1 MRLSTLR
8 ISRLLLLAAAALALP
23 IIATADETWPPALP
37 GATNGAVK
45 LKSKDFLKTPA
56 TVTERMKGEG
66 TAPFTIAKAPPTV
79 ELAYHQD
86 LGTEAATRRLWSSWG
101 DICVASDGSVYVA
114 IGDHG
119 DAVGGDARAFMYR
132 WDPQTS
138 TLKQVVDFNEV
149 APRKKDQPAWSKVH
163 AKLDEGPDGK
173 IYANC
178 TLNDGNRASRED
190 YKFGGDFPGGQ
201 IYQYDPETGKSSVY
215 TSLPPRRCSATSIV
229 DPQRGIWWCN
239 LEAGEG
245 NALWGYDLKTKKT
258 ICQTADGVVTFNR
271 AFALLNDG
279 SLIFNGVDGLSHLDP
294 ATGKITPKKA
304 SFDSSPGMRAATLQ
318 AKDGSFYGT
327 TYRNNQL
334 FRYDPAKD
342 ELKMLG
348 PTWLTGEYT
357 TVTVLSPDEK
367 YVYYLP
373 GAHGKAWQYGTPV
386 IQYNIASGER
396 KVIAFLSD
404 VLADKFGFV
413 PGGTY
418 GVKLSADGGTL
429 YVNFNGHPIEANRPA
444 KMKPIGFGLTAFA
457 AIHIPESE
465 RK

>member
-1 MRLSTLR
+1 MRLVMLR
-8 ISRLLLLAAAALALP
+8 IAPLLITVAALALP
-23 IIATADETWPPALP
+23 IKALAQDSWPPALP
-37 GATNGAVK
+37 GAVNGTVK
-45 LKSKDFLKTPA
+45 LTSQDFLKTPES
-56 TVTERMKGEG
+56 VKERMKAEG
-66 TAPFTIAKAPPTV
+66 TVKFTIAKGTPTV

-86 LGTEAATRRLWSSWG
+86 LGPDAATRRLWSSWG
-101 DICVASDGSVYVA
+101 DICLASDGSVYMA

-132 WDPQTS
+132 WDPKTS
-138 TLKQVVDFNEV
+138 RLKQVVDFNVV

-163 AKLDEGPDGK
+163 AKIDEGPDGK

-215 TSLPPRRCSATSIV
+215 TSLPPRRCSATSLV

-245 NALWGYDLKTKKT
+245 NALWGFDLKTKKT
-258 ICQTADGVVTFNR
+258 VLQTADGVVSFNR

-279 SLIFNGVDGLSHLDP
+279 SLIFNGVDGLSQLDA
-294 ATGKITPKKA
+294 ATGKITVKKS
-304 SFDSSPGMRAATLQ
+304 SFGESPGMRAASLQ
-318 AKDGSFYGT
+318 AKDGYIYGST
-327 TYRNNQL
+327 HKLNEL
-334 FRYDPAKD
+334 FSYHPEKD
-342 ELKMLG
+342 ELKLLG

-357 TVTVLSPDEK
+357 TVTVLAPDEK
-367 YVYYLP
+367 FVYYLP

-386 IQYNIASGER
+386 IQYNIASGKR

-418 GVKLSADGGTL
+418 GVKLSDDGGTL
-429 YVNFNGHPIEANRPA
+429 YVNFNGHPIDANRPA
-444 KMKPIGFGLTAFA
+444 KMKPIGFGVTAFA

-465 RK
+465 RR

>member
-1 MRLSTLR
+1 MLR
-8 ISRLLLLAAAALALP
+8 IALLLITVATLALP
-23 IIATADETWPPALP
+23 ARALAEDHWPPALP
-37 GATNGAVK
+37 GAVNGTVK
-45 LKSKDFLKTPA
+45 LTSKDFLKTPES
-56 TVTERMKGEG
+56 VKERMKTEG
-66 TAPFTIAKAPPTV
+66 TVKFTIAKGAPTV
-79 ELAYHQD
+79 ELTYHQD
-86 LGTEAATRRLWSSWG
+86 LGPDAATRRLWSSWG
-101 DICVASDGSVYVA
+101 DICLASDGSVYVA

-132 WDPQTS
+132 WDPKTS
-138 TLKQVVDFNEV
+138 TLKQVVDFNVV

-163 AKLDEGPDGK
+163 AKIDQGPDGK

-215 TSLPPRRCSATSIV
+215 TSLPPRRCSATSLV

-245 NALWGYDLKTKKT
+245 NALWGFDLKTKKT
-258 ICQTADGVVTFNR
+258 ILQTADGVVSFNR

-279 SLIFNGVDGLSHLDP
+279 SLIFNGVDGLSQLDP
-294 ATGKITPKKA
+294 ATGKITVKKS
-304 SFDSSPGMRAATLQ
+304 SFGESPGMRAASLQ
-318 AKDGSFYGT
+318 AKDGYFYGST
-327 TYRNNQL
+327 HKFNEL
-334 FRYDPAKD
+334 FSYHPEND
-342 ELKMLG
+342 ELKLLG

-367 YVYYLP
+367 FVYYLP

-418 GVKLSADGGTL
+418 GVKLSDEGSTL
-429 YVNFNGHPIEANRPA
+429 FVNFNGHPIDANRPA
-444 KMKPIGFGLTAFA
+444 KMKPIGFGVTAFA

-465 RK
+465 RR